1 MIRTNKNL
9 KFYAILKNETK
20 YAEFINHIRNPEHR
34 RVASKF
40 RIGNH
45 KLKIETERF
54 IIPQT
59 PEDLRISDH
68 CNLNLV
74 END

>member
-9 KFYAILKNETK
+9 KFYFIFKNETN
-20 YAEFINHIRNPEHR
+20 YSEFINRIRNPENS

-40 RIGNH
+40 RIGNY